1 MSVYNLTAAGDGSY
15 TVERVADDGRAVELS
30 FFCEERAK
38 QYVRAMRIADMMP
51 DEEEDP
57 EE

>member
-1 MSVYNLTAAGDGSY
+1 MSVYNLTAAGDGTY
-15 TVERVADDGRAVELS
+15 TVERVSDDGQAVQLN

-38 QYVRAMRIADMMP
+38 QYVRVMSIADMYP
-51 DEEEDP
+51 DEEDG